1 MSVIAV
7 KKYKDKIVIGS
18 DQQISF
24 WRDAKENKHET
35 TPIKL
40 HKISDN
46 MIFGSAWSCSESNCM
61 KMFLEHYEPKLIID
75 LKSVFEMIKQ
85 FKDWWKD
92 YGWEEKCENEYL
104 LITNWKIYNIMWW
117 TYIEEVTDYS
127 AIWSWWIKAMCCLHS
142 WVDVEQT
149 LKSVCAYD
157 IYCSEPI
164 ILHTVKL

>member
-24 WRDAKENKHET
+24 WRDAKEKKHET

-92 YGWEEKCENEYL
+92 YGWDEKCDNEYL

-117 TYIEEVTDYS
+117 TYIEEITDYS

-142 WVDVEQT
+142 WVDV
-149 LKSVCAYD
+149 
-157 IYCSEPI
+157 
-164 ILHTVKL
+164 